1 MNSSLIAHLQTAAN
15 KLEIDPT
22 SRLGN
27 DLKTLANKSARFS
40 FREATPTNYQIAV
53 FGPFNHGKSTLL
65 NAILGNKTL
74 PIDLIPT
81 TGAAIKVVYGEL
93 LATKIT
99 LTNGQVISAANTDI
113 LTEFATLDNDRRM
126 RDDVLE
132 VEVSFPH
139 PFLQTGVELID
150 LPGTN
155 DRDEQDNLV
164 RDRLLAADLVV
175 NVLDVRKL
183 MTLGE
188 REHLRDWLEN
198 RGINTVVFVANFTNM
213 LEPDEQKEVQHRLRF
228 VAESFRSQLPP
239 GISNLYRVDA
249 LPALR
254 ARLKGDDNTLH
265 TSGLSAFISALQAI
279 VSHQREELT
288 EMRLPV
294 LQAIGLE
301 IKGLIQA
308 QIATLSAEINDLN
321 AKCDRELALKL
332 QAQKLIQTGWEKSL
346 SEVEQWLYLLNLISF
361 YQSPLTTV
369 IQRGEFLE
377 WESSNVRPRLQ
388 HSQQEINDWVAKAGS
403 FFNTSPVEPLKII
416 LPDPPEVLFPEL
428 PSQPLPKSSTL
439 SSFNNLTPTAIA
451 TGLGWVLGGPLGA
464 VVAGGASTIL
474 QGRGSANASKLSSD
488 RPLDPNNTHTVDN
501 SAEILAA
508 YTDAAADYLLRLNTE
523 TIETIKAY
531 RERAIVAINPEIK
544 LDRQIDPRQQQKLI
558 DLERCLTDIL
568 SSGSV

>member
-1 MNSSLIAHLQTAAN
+1 MNSSLLTHLQTAAD
-15 KLEIDPT
+15 KLEIDPN
-22 SRLGN
+22 SRLGS
-27 DLKTLANKSARFS
+27 DLQTLVNKAGRS
-40 FREATPTNYQIAV
+40 NYQIAV

-81 TGAAIKVVYGEL
+81 TGAAIKVIYGEE

-99 LTNGQVISAANTDI
+99 LNNGQIIAAKNTDI

-139 PFLQTGVELID
+139 PFLKTGVELID

-155 DRDEQDNLV
+155 DRDEQDKLV

-213 LEPDEQKEVQHRLRF
+213 LEPEEQKEVQHRLRF
-228 VAESFRSQLPP
+228 VAESFRSSLPS

-254 ARLKGDDNTLH
+254 ARLKGDDATLH
-265 TSGLSAFISALQAI
+265 TSGLSSFISALQAI
-279 VSHQREELT
+279 VAHQREELA
-288 EMRLPV
+288 EVRMPV
-294 LQAIGLE
+294 LQSLGLE
-301 IKGLIQA
+301 IQGLLQA
-308 QIATLSAEINDLN
+308 QITKLAAEVNEN
-321 AKCDRELALKL
+321 KEKCDRELALKIK
-332 QAQKLIQTGWEKSL
+332 AQKLIKAGWENSL
-346 SEVEQWLYLLNLISF
+346 KDIEQWLYLPNLISF
-361 YQSPLTTV
+361 YQAPLIMV
-369 IQRGEFLE
+369 IKQQGFGA

-388 HSQQEINDWVAKAGS
+388 HSQQEINDWVAKAES
-403 FFNTSPVEPLKII
+403 FFNTPVIAPLQIV
-416 LPDPPEVLFPEL
+416 LPDPPEILLSAQSAPSPPERT
-428 PSQPLPKSSTL
+428 STRD
-439 SSFNNLTPTAIA
+439 SLTPTALA

-464 VVAGGASTIL
+464 VVAGSATTI
-474 QGRGSANASKLSSD
+474 ASKLSGD
-488 RPLDPNNTHTVDN
+488 RPSDNTSN
-501 SAEILAA
+501 SNSNYDAEISEA
-508 YTDAAADYLLRLNTE
+508 YLDAAADYLFRLNTE
-523 TIETIKAY
+523 TMETIKSY
-531 RERAIVAINPEIK
+531 RDRASIAIDPEIK
-544 LDRQIDPRQQQKLI
+544 SDRQIDPQHQKRLA
-558 DLERCLTDIL
+558 DLESCLAAIL
-568 SSGSV
+568 ASVSV

>member
-1 MNSSLIAHLQTAAN
+1 MNSSLLTHLQTAAS

-27 DLKTLANKSARFS
+27 DLQTLVNKAARS
-40 FREATPTNYQIAV
+40 NYQIAV

-81 TGAAIKVVYGEL
+81 TGAAIKVVYGEE

-99 LTNGQVISAANTDI
+99 LTNGQIIAAKNTDI
-113 LTEFATLDNDRRM
+113 LAEFATLDDDRRM

-155 DRDEQDNLV
+155 DRDEQDKLV

-213 LEPDEQKEVQHRLRF
+213 LEPEEQREVQHRLRF
-228 VAESFRSQLPP
+228 VAESFRSQLPS

-254 ARLKGDDNTLH
+254 ARLKGDDATLH
-265 TSGLSAFISALQAI
+265 TSGLSSFISALHAI
-279 VSHQREELT
+279 VSHQKEELA
-288 EMRLPV
+288 EVRLPV
-294 LQAIGLE
+294 LRSIGLE
-301 IKGLIQA
+301 IQQLLQQ
-308 QIATLSAEINDLN
+308 QIANLGTKINEN
-321 AKCDRELALKL
+321 IAKGERELTLKVK
-332 QAQKLIQTGWEKSL
+332 AQQLIQTGWETSL
-346 SEVEQWLYLLNLISF
+346 KEIEQWVYLPNLISF
-361 YQSPLTTV
+361 YQSPLTTA
-369 IQRGEFLE
+369 IQRGEFAN
-377 WESSNVRPRLQ
+377 WEANNVRPRLQ
-388 HSQQEINDWVAKAGS
+388 HSQREVNDWISKAES
-403 FFNTSPVEPLKII
+403 FFNIPSVESLTID
-416 LPDPPEVLFPEL
+416 LPEPPEVLLPESSSSL
-428 PSQPLPKSSTL
+428 PPPRTSSL
-439 SSFNNLTPTAIA
+439 DGFTPTALA

-464 VVAGGASTIL
+464 VVAGSATTI
-474 QGRGSANASKLSSD
+474 ANKLSGERSPD
-488 RPLDPNNTHTVDN
+488 LIDN
-501 SAEILAA
+501 STETFTA
-508 YTDAAADYLLRLNTE
+508 YHDAAGDYLLRLNTE
-523 TIETIKAY
+523 IMETIKAY
-531 RERAIVAINPEIK
+531 RLRATGVINPEIK
-544 LDRQIDPRQQQKLI
+544 VDFQIDDREQEKLI
-558 DLERCLTDIL
+558 NFKQCLADI
-568 SSGSV
+568 SAYSES

>member
-1 MNSSLIAHLQTAAN
+1 MNSSLVTYLQTAAD
-15 KLEIDPT
+15 KLEIDLT

-27 DLKTLANKSARFS
+27 DLKTLANKSARS
-40 FREATPTNYQIAV
+40 NYQIAV

-81 TGAAIKVVYGEL
+81 TGAAIKVVYGEE

-99 LTNGQVISAANTDI
+99 LTNGQIIAAKNTDV
-113 LTEFATLDNDRRM
+113 LTEFATLDDDSPEERLRQRRM

-139 PFLQTGVELID
+139 PFLKTGVELLD

-213 LEPDEQKEVQHRLRF
+213 LEPEEQKEVQRRLRF

-254 ARLKGDDNTLH
+254 ARLKGDDATLH
-265 TSGLSAFISALQAI
+265 TSGLSEFVSALQAI
-279 VSHQREELT
+279 VAHQREEVT
-288 EMRLPV
+288 EVRMPV
-294 LQAIGLE
+294 LQSIGLE
-301 IKGLIQA
+301 IQGLLQVQITSLNLEISDRQIKG
-308 QIATLSAEINDLN
+308 E
-321 AKCDRELALKL
+321 KELALKC
-332 QAQKLIQTGWEKSL
+332 QAQKLIQTGWETSL
-346 SEVEQWLYLLNLISF
+346 KEIEQWLYLPNLISF
-361 YQSPLTTV
+361 YQSILTTA
-369 IQRGEFLE
+369 IQQGKFDE

-388 HSQQEINDWVAKAGS
+388 HSQREVNDWTDKATS
-403 FFNTSPVEPLKII
+403 FFSTPNVEPLAIA
-416 LPDPPEVLFPEL
+416 LPASPEVLLPE
-428 PSQPLPKSSTL
+428 QPNQQSPERTSSTL
-439 SSFNNLTPTAIA
+439 EGFTPTAIA

-464 VVAGGASTIL
+464 VVAGSATTI
-474 QGRGSANASKLSSD
+474 ASKLSGD
-488 RPLDPNNTHTVDN
+488 RLSEPNHRNLDN
-501 SAEILAA
+501 SAEILEA
-508 YTDAAADYLLRLNTE
+508 YTDAAADYLFRLNTE
-523 TIETIKAY
+523 TMELVKAYRVRAIETI
-531 RERAIVAINPEIK
+531 NPQLKI
-544 LDRQIDPRQQQKLI
+544 DRQLDPQQQAKLA
-558 DLERCLTDIL
+558 DLEQCLTDIL
-568 SSGSV
+568 SSSSA

>member
-1 MNSSLIAHLQTAAN
+1 MKSSLLTHLQTAAD
-15 KLEIDPT
+15 KLGIDPT
-22 SRLGN
+22 SRLSN
-27 DLKTLANKSARFS
+27 DLKMLASKAYRS
-40 FREATPTNYQIAV
+40 NYQIAV

-81 TGAAIKVVYGEL
+81 TGAAIKVVYGEE

-99 LTNGQVISAANTDI
+99 LTNGQIISAKNTDI

-213 LEPDEQKEVQHRLRF
+213 LEPEEQKEVQHRLRF

-254 ARLKGDDNTLH
+254 ARLKGDDATLH

-288 EMRLPV
+288 EVRLPV
-294 LQAIGLE
+294 LQSLGLE
-301 IKGLIQA
+301 MQGLLQA
-308 QIATLSAEINDLN
+308 QIGKLTAAVNENKEKS
-321 AKCDRELALKL
+321 DRELALKR
-332 QAQKLIQTGWEKSL
+332 QAQTLIQSGWETSL
-346 SEVEQWLYLLNLISF
+346 KDVEQWLYLPNLIGF
-361 YQSPLTTV
+361 YQTPLTTA
-369 IQRGEFLE
+369 IQKQEFGE
-377 WESSNVRPRLQ
+377 WEASNVRPRLK
-388 HSQQEINDWVAKAGS
+388 HSQQEINDWVAKAES
-403 FFNTSPVEPLKII
+403 FFNTPSVEPLKII
-416 LPDPPEVLFPEL
+416 LPDPPEVLLPESPTQPPPKPDI
-428 PSQPLPKSSTL
+428 PSPSLDG
-439 SSFNNLTPTAIA
+439 LTPAALA
-451 TGLGWVLGGPLGA
+451 TGLGWVLGGALGA
-464 VVAGGASTIL
+464 VVAGSASTI
-474 QGRGSANASKLSSD
+474 ASKLVGD
-488 RPLDPNNTHTVDN
+488 RPLDNNSPPPKVDN
-501 SAEILAA
+501 SAEVIEA
-508 YTDAAADYLLRLNTE
+508 YTDAAADYLFRLNTE
-523 TIETIKAY
+523 TIATIRAY
-531 RERAIVAINPEIK
+531 RDRAISAINPEIK
-544 LDRQIDPRQQQKLI
+544 IDRQIDPQQQEKLI
-558 DLERCLTDIL
+558 QIERCFADIL
-568 SSGSV
+568 SSLSA

>member
-1 MNSSLIAHLQTAAN
+1 MNSSLITHLQTAAS
-15 KLEIDPT
+15 KLEIDPN

-27 DLKTLANKSARFS
+27 DLKTLASKAGRS
-40 FREATPTNYQIAV
+40 NYQIAV

-81 TGAAIKVVYGEL
+81 TGAAIKVVYGEDI
-93 LATKIT
+93 ATKIT
-99 LTNGQVISAANTDI
+99 LTNGQIIAAKNTDI
-113 LTEFATLDNDRRM
+113 LTEFATLDDDRRM

-139 PFLQTGVELID
+139 PFLKTGVELID

-213 LEPDEQKEVQHRLRF
+213 LEPEEQKEVQQRLRF
-228 VAESFRSQLPP
+228 VAESFRSQLPS

-254 ARLKGDDNTLH
+254 ARLKGDDATLH
-265 TSGLSAFISALQAI
+265 TSGLSPFISALQAI

-288 EMRLPV
+288 EVRLPV
-294 LQAIGLE
+294 LRSLGLE
-301 IKGLIQA
+301 IQGLLQA
-308 QIATLSAEINDLN
+308 QIAKLTAQVNENSE
-321 AKCDRELALKL
+321 KCDRELALKR
-332 QAQKLIQTGWEKSL
+332 QAQKLIQSGWETSL
-346 SEVEQWLYLLNLISF
+346 KEVEQWLYLPNLISF

-369 IQRGEFLE
+369 IQKNEFSE
-377 WESSNVRPRLQ
+377 WESSNVRPRLK
-388 HSQQEINDWVAKAGS
+388 HSQQEINDWTAKAES
-403 FFNTSPVEPLKII
+403 FFNTSPVEPLKIV
-416 LPDPPEVLFPEL
+416 LPAPPEVLLPES
-428 PSQPLPKSSTL
+428 PTQPAQKPTATSSTL
-439 SSFNNLTPTAIA
+439 DNLGPTALA

-464 VVAGGASTIL
+464 VVVGGASTL
-474 QGRGSANASKLSSD
+474 ANKLVGD
-488 RPLDPNNTHTVDN
+488 RPLETNPTRNIDN
-501 SAEILAA
+501 SAEVLEA
-508 YTDAAADYLLRLNTE
+508 YTDAAADYLCRLNTE
-523 TIETIKAY
+523 IMETIKSY
-531 RERAIVAINPEIK
+531 RDRATAVINPEIK
-544 LDRQIDPRQQQKLI
+544 IDRQIDPRQQQNLRN
-558 DLERCLTDIL
+558 LESCLTDIL
-568 SSGSV
+568 SASSAHLES

>member
-1 MNSSLIAHLQTAAN
+1 MNSSLLTHLQTAAN
-15 KLEIDPT
+15 RLEIDPT

-27 DLKTLANKSARFS
+27 DLKTLASKADRS
-40 FREATPTNYQIAV
+40 NYQIAV

-81 TGAAIKVVYGEL
+81 TGAAIKVVYGEE

-99 LTNGQVISAANTDI
+99 LTNGQIISAANIDI

-126 RDDVLE
+126 RDDVAE

-198 RGINTVVFVANFTNM
+198 RGINTVVFVANFTNL
-213 LEPDEQKEVQHRLRF
+213 LEPEEQKEVQQRLRF

-279 VSHQREELT
+279 VSHQREVMSEV
-288 EMRLPV
+288 RLPV

-301 IKGLIQA
+301 IQGLLQA
-308 QIATLSAEINDLN
+308 QITSLKSEIAEVS
-321 AKCDRELALKL
+321 AKCDRELALKQ
-332 QAQKLIQTGWEKSL
+332 QAQQLIQTGWETSL
-346 SEVEQWLYLLNLISF
+346 KEVEQWLYLPNLIGF
-361 YQSPLTTV
+361 YQSPLTTIV
-369 IQRGEFLE
+369 QRGEFAE
-377 WESSNVRPRLQ
+377 WEASNVRPRLQ
-388 HSQQEINDWVAKAGS
+388 HSQQEINDWVTKAES
-403 FFNTSPVEPLKII
+403 FFNTQSVEPLQII
-416 LPDPPEVLFPEL
+416 LPDPPEVLLPESST
-428 PSQPLPKSSTL
+428 PPPPKPATPSSTL
-439 SSFNNLTPTAIA
+439 DGLTPTALA

-464 VVAGGASTIL
+464 VVAGGASTI
-474 QGRGSANASKLSSD
+474 ANKLSGD
-488 RPLDPNNTHTVDN
+488 RPSDPNNARNVNN
-501 SAEILAA
+501 SGEILEA
-508 YTDAAADYLLRLNTE
+508 YTDAAADYLFRLNTE
-523 TIETIKAY
+523 VMEAIKAY
-531 RERAIVAINPEIK
+531 RDRAIGAINPEIK
-544 LDRQIDPRQQQKLI
+544 IDRQIDSQQQKRLT
-558 DLERCLTDIL
+558 DLERCLADIL
-568 SSGSV
+568 SSSSV

>member
-15 KLEIDPT
+15 KLGIDPN

-27 DLKTLANKSARFS
+27 DLKTLANKSDRS
-40 FREATPTNYQIAV
+40 NYQIAV

-65 NAILGNKTL
+65 NAILGSKTL

-81 TGAAIKVVYGEL
+81 TGAAIKVVYGEE

-99 LTNGQVISAANTDI
+99 LTNGQIIAAKNTDI

-139 PFLQTGVELID
+139 PFLKTGVELID

-155 DRDEQDNLV
+155 DRDEQDSLV

-198 RGINTVVFVANFTNM
+198 RGINTVVFVANFTNL
-213 LEPDEQKEVQHRLRF
+213 LEPEEQKEVQQRLRF
-228 VAESFRSQLPP
+228 VAESFRSQLPS

-254 ARLKGDDNTLH
+254 ARIKGDDNTLH

-279 VSHQREELT
+279 VSHQREEIA
-288 EMRLPV
+288 EVRLPV
-294 LQAIGLE
+294 LQSIGLE
-301 IKGLIQA
+301 IQGLLQA
-308 QIATLSAEINDLN
+308 QITKLKTEIDDVN
-321 AKCDRELALKL
+321 AKCDRELALKQ
-332 QAQKLIQTGWEKSL
+332 QAQKLIQTGWETSL
-346 SEVEQWLYLLNLISF
+346 KEVEQWLYLPSLISF
-361 YQSPLTTV
+361 YQSPLTTA
-369 IQRGEFLE
+369 IQKSGFSE

-388 HSQQEINDWVAKAGS
+388 HSQQEINDWTTKAES
-403 FFNTSPVEPLKII
+403 FFNTPPVAPLKIV
-416 LPDPPEVLFPEL
+416 LPDPPEVLLPES
-428 PSQPLPKSSTL
+428 PNQPPPEPPTRSSAL
-439 SSFNNLTPTAIA
+439 DGLTPTAIA

-464 VVAGGASTIL
+464 VVAGSATTI
-474 QGRGSANASKLSSD
+474 ANKLSGD
-488 RPLDPNNTHTVDN
+488 RPLDINNNNNNN
-501 SAEILAA
+501 SDHAAEILEA
-508 YTDAAADYLLRLNTE
+508 YTDAAADYLFRLNTE
-523 TIETIKAY
+523 TIKTIKSY
-531 RERAIVAINPEIK
+531 RDRATNAINPEIK
-544 LDRQIDPRQQQKLI
+544 IDRQIDPQQQKNLA
-558 DLERCLTDIL
+558 DLESCLADIL
-568 SSGSV
+568 SASSV

>member
-1 MNSSLIAHLQTAAN
+1 MNSSLLTHLQTAAD
-15 KLEIDPT
+15 KLGIDAN
-22 SRLGN
+22 SKLGN
-27 DLKTLANKSARFS
+27 DLKTLASKAGRSS
-40 FREATPTNYQIAV
+40 YQIAV

-81 TGAAIKVVYGEL
+81 TGAAIKVVYGEE

-99 LTNGQVISAANTDI
+99 LTNGQIIAAKNTDI

-213 LEPDEQKEVQHRLRF
+213 LEPEEQKEVQHRLRF

-254 ARLKGDDNTLH
+254 ARLKGDDATLH
-265 TSGLSAFISALQAI
+265 TSGLPSFISALQAI

-288 EMRLPV
+288 EVRLPV
-294 LQAIGLE
+294 LQSLGLE
-301 IKGLIQA
+301 IQGLLQA
-308 QIATLSAEINDLN
+308 QIVKLTAAVNEHQDKYN
-321 AKCDRELALKL
+321 RELVLKQ
-332 QAQKLIQTGWEKSL
+332 QAQKLIQTGWETSL
-346 SEVEQWLYLLNLISF
+346 KEVEQWLYLPNLIGF
-361 YQSPLTTV
+361 YQSPLTTA
-369 IQRGEFLE
+369 IQKDGFGE
-377 WESSNVRPRLQ
+377 WEASNVRPRLQ
-388 HSQQEINDWVAKAGS
+388 HSQQEINDWVAKAES
-403 FFNTSPVEPLKII
+403 FFTTPSVEPLKII
-416 LPDPPEVLFPEL
+416 LPDPPEVLLPESPTQPPPKPDT
-428 PSQPLPKSSTL
+428 PSSSL
-439 SSFNNLTPTAIA
+439 DGLTPAALA
-451 TGLGWVLGGPLGA
+451 TGLGWVLGGALGA
-464 VVAGGASTIL
+464 VVAGGASTI
-474 QGRGSANASKLSSD
+474 ASKLVGD
-488 RPLDPNNTHTVDN
+488 RPLESNPPPSTIDN
-501 SAEILAA
+501 SAEILEA
-508 YTDAAADYLLRLNTE
+508 YTDAAADYLVRLNTE
-523 TIETIKAY
+523 LMEVIKAY
-531 RERAIVAINPEIK
+531 RDRAISAINSEIK
-544 LDRQIDPRQQQKLI
+544 IDRQIDPQQQEKLI
-558 DLERCLTDIL
+558 ELERCLTDIVTL
-568 SSGSV
+568 SVV

>member
-15 KLEIDPT
+15 KLGIDPT

-27 DLKTLANKSARFS
+27 DLKTLAIKSGRS
-40 FREATPTNYQIAV
+40 NYQIAV

-81 TGAAIKVVYGEL
+81 TGAAIKVVYGED

-113 LTEFATLDNDRRM
+113 LIEFATLDDDRRM

-139 PFLQTGVELID
+139 PFLKTGVELID

-213 LEPDEQKEVQHRLRF
+213 LEPEEQKEVQHRLRF
-228 VAESFRSQLPP
+228 VAESFRSQLPL

-254 ARLKGDDNTLH
+254 ARLKGDDATLH
-265 TSGLSAFISALQAI
+265 TSGLPSFISALQAI
-279 VSHQREELT
+279 VSRQREELA
-288 EMRLPV
+288 EVRMPV
-294 LQAIGLE
+294 LQSLELE
-301 IKGLIQA
+301 IKGLLQA
-308 QIATLSAEINDLN
+308 QIAKLTAEVNEHKE
-321 AKCDRELALKL
+321 KCDREIALKR
-332 QAQKLIQTGWEKSL
+332 QAQKLIKTGWENSL
-346 SEVEQWLYLLNLISF
+346 NEVEQWLYLPNLISF

-369 IQRGEFLE
+369 IQRGKFSE

-403 FFNTSPVEPLKII
+403 FFNTSSVEPLKIV

-428 PSQPLPKSSTL
+428 PSQPLPKSSTS
-439 SSFNNLTPTAIA
+439 SSFDNLTPTAIA

-464 VVAGGASTIL
+464 VVAGGASTI
-474 QGRGSANASKLSSD
+474 ANKLASD
-488 RPLDPNNTHTVDN
+488 RPLDPNNIHTVDN
-501 SAEILAA
+501 SAEILEA
-508 YTDAAADYLLRLNTE
+508 YTDAAADYLFRLNTE
-523 TIETIKAY
+523 TIGTIKTY
-531 RERAIVAINPEIK
+531 RDRASMAVNPEIK
-544 LDRQIDPRQQQKLI
+544 IDRQIDSQHQQKLI

>member
-1 MNSSLIAHLQTAAN
+1 MNSSLLTHIQTAAD
-15 KLEIDPT
+15 KLGIEPT
-22 SRLGN
+22 SKLGN
-27 DLKTLANKSARFS
+27 DLKTLASKAGRSS
-40 FREATPTNYQIAV
+40 YQIAV

-65 NAILGNKTL
+65 NAILGDKTL

-81 TGAAIKVVYGEL
+81 TGAAIKVVYGEE

-99 LTNGQVISAANTDI
+99 LTNGQIIAAKNTDI
-113 LTEFATLDNDRRM
+113 LTEFATLDDDRRM

-139 PFLQTGVELID
+139 PFLQTGVELLD

-213 LEPDEQKEVQHRLRF
+213 LEPEEQKEVQHRLRF

-254 ARLKGDDNTLH
+254 ARLKGDDATLH

-279 VSHQREELT
+279 VSHQQEELT
-288 EMRLPV
+288 EVRLPV
-294 LQAIGLE
+294 LQSLGLE
-301 IKGLIQA
+301 IQGLLQA
-308 QIATLSAEINDLN
+308 QIATLTAAVNENKE
-321 AKCDRELALKL
+321 KCDRELALKR
-332 QAQKLIQTGWEKSL
+332 QAQTLIQSGWETSL
-346 SEVEQWLYLLNLISF
+346 KEVEQWLYLPNLIGF
-361 YQSPLTTV
+361 YQAPLTTA
-369 IQRGEFLE
+369 IQKQGFGE
-377 WESSNVRPRLQ
+377 WEASNVRPRLK
-388 HSQQEINDWVAKAGS
+388 HSQQEINDWVTKAES
-403 FFNTSPVEPLKII
+403 FFNTPSVEPLKII
-416 LPDPPEVLFPEL
+416 LPDPPEVLLSESPTPAPPKPDA
-428 PSQPLPKSSTL
+428 PSSSL
-439 SSFNNLTPTAIA
+439 DGLTPAALA

-464 VVAGGASTIL
+464 VVAGSASTI
-474 QGRGSANASKLSSD
+474 ASKLVGD
-488 RPLDPNNTHTVDN
+488 RPLDANPSPKVDN
-501 SAEILAA
+501 SAEILEA
-508 YTDAAADYLLRLNTE
+508 YTDAAADYLFRLNTE
-523 TIETIKAY
+523 TMITIKAY
-531 RERAIVAINPEIK
+531 RDRAHVAINPEIK
-544 LDRQIDPRQQQKLI
+544 IDRQIDPQQQAKLTE
-558 DLERCLTDIL
+558 LEQCLADIL
-568 SSGSV
+568 SGSGA

>member
-1 MNSSLIAHLQTAAN
+1 MNSSLLTHLQTAAS
-15 KLEIDPT
+15 KLEISPT

-27 DLKTLANKSARFS
+27 DLQTLVNKADRS
-40 FREATPTNYQIAV
+40 NYQIAV

-81 TGAAIKVVYGEL
+81 TGAAIKVVYGEE

-99 LTNGQVISAANTDI
+99 LTNGQIIAAKNTDI
-113 LTEFATLDNDRRM
+113 LTEFATLDDDRRM

-155 DRDEQDNLV
+155 DRDEQDKLV

-213 LEPDEQKEVQHRLRF
+213 LEPEEQKEVQHRLRF

-254 ARLKGDDNTLH
+254 ARLKGDDATLH
-265 TSGLSAFISALQAI
+265 TSGLSSFISALQAI
-279 VSHQREELT
+279 VSHQKEELA
-288 EMRLPV
+288 EVRLPV
-294 LQAIGLE
+294 LRSIGLE
-301 IKGLIQA
+301 IQQLLKTQIDGLSTKVNESLAKGERELTLKRQA
-308 QIATLSAEINDLN
+308 Q
-321 AKCDRELALKL
+321 
-332 QAQKLIQTGWEKSL
+332 QLIQTGWETSL
-346 SEVEQWLYLLNLISF
+346 KEIEQWVYLPNLISF
-361 YQSPLTTV
+361 YQSPLTTA
-369 IQRGEFLE
+369 IKRGEFSN

-388 HSQQEINDWVAKAGS
+388 HSQREINDWIAKAES
-403 FFNTSPVEPLKII
+403 FFNTPSVEPLTID
-416 LPDPPEVLFPEL
+416 LPEPPEVLLPE
-428 PSQPLPKSSTL
+428 PSSPPPPPRTSSL
-439 SSFNNLTPTAIA
+439 DGFTPAAIA

-464 VVAGGASTIL
+464 VVAGSATTI
-474 QGRGSANASKLSSD
+474 ANKISGDKTPD
-488 RPLDPNNTHTVDN
+488 IIDN
-501 SAEILAA
+501 SSEIFAA
-508 YTDAAADYLLRLNTE
+508 YNDAAADYLLRLNTE
-523 TIETIKAY
+523 MIEKIKVY
-531 RERAIVAINPEIK
+531 RLRAIGTINPEIK
-544 LDRQIDPRQQQKLI
+544 IDAQIDPQEQEKLI
-558 DLERCLTDIL
+558 DLKQCLGDI
-568 SSGSV
+568 SSSSES

>member
-1 MNSSLIAHLQTAAN
+1 MKPSLLTHLQTAAE
-15 KLEIDPT
+15 KLEIDPK
-22 SRLGN
+22 SKLGN
-27 DLKTLANKSARFS
+27 DLRTLTNKADRS
-40 FREATPTNYQIAV
+40 NYQIAV

-81 TGAAIKVVYGEL
+81 TGAAIKVVYGEE

-99 LTNGQVISAANTDI
+99 LANGQVISAANTDI

-139 PFLQTGVELID
+139 PFLQTGVELLD

-213 LEPDEQKEVQHRLRF
+213 LEPEEQKEVQHRLRF

-254 ARLKGDDNTLH
+254 ARLKGDDATLH

-279 VSHQREELT
+279 VAHQREELT
-288 EMRLPV
+288 ELRLPV
-294 LQAIGLE
+294 LQSLGLE
-301 IKGLIQA
+301 IQGLLQA
-308 QIATLSAEINDLN
+308 QIAKLTAAVNENKE
-321 AKCDRELALKL
+321 KCDRELALKR
-332 QAQKLIQTGWEKSL
+332 QAQTLIQSGWETSL
-346 SEVEQWLYLLNLISF
+346 KEVEQWLYLPNLIGF
-361 YQSPLTTV
+361 YQSPLTTA
-369 IQRGEFLE
+369 IQKQGFGE
-377 WESSNVRPRLQ
+377 WEASNVRPRLK
-388 HSQQEINDWVAKAGS
+388 HSQQEINDWATKAES
-403 FFNTSPVEPLKII
+403 FFNTPSVELLKLI
-416 LPDPPEVLFPEL
+416 LPDPPEVLLPESPTQSPPKPNA
-428 PSQPLPKSSTL
+428 PSSSL
-439 SSFNNLTPTAIA
+439 DGLTPAALA

-464 VVAGGASTIL
+464 VVAGGASTI
-474 QGRGSANASKLSSD
+474 ASKLVGD
-488 RPLDPNNTHTVDN
+488 RPLDATPPPKVDN
-501 SAEILAA
+501 SAEVLEA
-508 YTDAAADYLLRLNTE
+508 YTDAAADYLVRLNTE
-523 TIETIKAY
+523 LMAMIKDY
-531 RERAIVAINPEIK
+531 RDRAIVAINPGIK
-544 LDRQIDPRQQQKLI
+544 IDRQIDPQQQAKLTE
-558 DLERCLTDIL
+558 LEQCLADIL
-568 SSGSV
+568 STSVA

>member
-1 MNSSLIAHLQTAAN
+1 MKSSLLTHLQTAAD
-15 KLEIDPT
+15 KLGIDPT
-22 SRLGN
+22 SRLSN
-27 DLKTLANKSARFS
+27 DLKMLASKAYRS
-40 FREATPTNYQIAV
+40 NYQIAV

-81 TGAAIKVVYGEL
+81 TGAAIKVVYGEE

-99 LTNGQVISAANTDI
+99 LTNGQIISAKNTDI

-213 LEPDEQKEVQHRLRF
+213 LEPEEQKEVQHRLRF

-254 ARLKGDDNTLH
+254 ARLKGDDATLH

-288 EMRLPV
+288 EVRLPV
-294 LQAIGLE
+294 LQSLGLE
-301 IKGLIQA
+301 MQGLLQA
-308 QIATLSAEINDLN
+308 QIGKLTAAVNEN
-321 AKCDRELALKL
+321 KEKGDRELALKR
-332 QAQKLIQTGWEKSL
+332 QAQTLIQSGWETSL
-346 SEVEQWLYLLNLISF
+346 KDVEQWLYLPNLIGF
-361 YQSPLTTV
+361 YQTPLTTA
-369 IQRGEFLE
+369 IQKQGFGE
-377 WESSNVRPRLQ
+377 WEASNVRPRLK
-388 HSQQEINDWVAKAGS
+388 HSQQEINDWVAKAES
-403 FFNTSPVEPLKII
+403 FFNTPSVEPLKII
-416 LPDPPEVLFPEL
+416 LPDPPEVLLPESPTQPPPKPDI
-428 PSQPLPKSSTL
+428 PSPSLDG
-439 SSFNNLTPTAIA
+439 LTPAALA
-451 TGLGWVLGGPLGA
+451 TGLGWVLGGALGA
-464 VVAGGASTIL
+464 VVAGSASTI
-474 QGRGSANASKLSSD
+474 ASKLVGD
-488 RPLDPNNTHTVDN
+488 RPLDNNSPPPKVDN
-501 SAEILAA
+501 SAEVIEA
-508 YTDAAADYLLRLNTE
+508 YTDAAADYLFRLNTE
-523 TIETIKAY
+523 TIATIRAY
-531 RERAIVAINPEIK
+531 RDRAISAINPEIK
-544 LDRQIDPRQQQKLI
+544 IDHQIDPQQQEKLI
-558 DLERCLTDIL
+558 QIERCLADIL
-568 SSGSV
+568 SSLSA

>member
-1 MNSSLIAHLQTAAN
+1 MNSSLLTHLQTAAE

-22 SRLGN
+22 SRLAN
-27 DLKTLANKSARFS
+27 DLKTLASKAGRS
-40 FREATPTNYQIAV
+40 NYQIAV

-81 TGAAIKVVYGEL
+81 TGAAIKVVYGEE

-99 LTNGQVISAANTDI
+99 LTNGQIISAKNTDI
-113 LTEFATLDNDRRM
+113 LTEFATLDDDRRM

-213 LEPDEQKEVQHRLRF
+213 LEPEEQKEVQHRLRF

-254 ARLKGDDNTLH
+254 ARLKGDDATLH

-288 EMRLPV
+288 EVRLPV
-294 LQAIGLE
+294 LQSLGLE
-301 IKGLIQA
+301 MQGLLQA
-308 QIATLSAEINDLN
+308 QIGKLTAAVNEN
-321 AKCDRELALKL
+321 KEKGDRELALKR
-332 QAQKLIQTGWEKSL
+332 QAQTLIQSGWETSL
-346 SEVEQWLYLLNLISF
+346 KEVEQWLYLPNLIGF
-361 YQSPLTTV
+361 YQTPLTTA
-369 IQRGEFLE
+369 IQKQGFGE
-377 WESSNVRPRLQ
+377 WEASNVRPRLQ
-388 HSQQEINDWVAKAGS
+388 HSQQEINDWVTKAES
-403 FFNTSPVEPLKII
+403 FFNTPSVEPLKII
-416 LPDPPEVLFPEL
+416 LPDPPEVLLPESPTQ
-428 PSQPLPKSSTL
+428 PSPKPDPPSSSL
-439 SSFNNLTPTAIA
+439 DGLTPAALA
-451 TGLGWVLGGPLGA
+451 TGLGWVLGGALGA
-464 VVAGGASTIL
+464 VVAGGASTI
-474 QGRGSANASKLSSD
+474 ASKLVGD
-488 RPLDPNNTHTVDN
+488 RPLDNNSPPPKVDN

-508 YTDAAADYLLRLNTE
+508 YTDAAADYLVRLNTE
-523 TIETIKAY
+523 LMAVIKAY
-531 RERAIVAINPEIK
+531 RDRSQVAINPEIK
-544 LDRQIDPRQQQKLI
+544 IDRQIDPQQQSKLI
-558 DLERCLTDIL
+558 ALEQCLADIL
-568 SSGSV
+568 STSVD

>member
-1 MNSSLIAHLQTAAN
+1 MNSSLLTHLQTAAD
-15 KLEIDPT
+15 KLGIDPS

-27 DLKTLANKSARFS
+27 DLKTLASKSGRS
-40 FREATPTNYQIAV
+40 NYQIAV

-81 TGAAIKVVYGEL
+81 TGAAIKVVYGEK

-99 LTNGQVISAANTDI
+99 LTNGQIIAAKNTDI

-126 RDDVLE
+126 RDDVAE

-213 LEPDEQKEVQHRLRF
+213 LEPEEQKEVQHRLRF

-254 ARLKGDDNTLH
+254 ARLKGDDATLH

-288 EMRLPV
+288 EVRLPV
-294 LQAIGLE
+294 LQSLGVEIQGL
-301 IKGLIQA
+301 LQA
-308 QIATLSAEINDLN
+308 QV
-321 AKCDRELALKL
+321 AKLTAAVTEDREKGDRELALKQ
-332 QAQKLIQTGWEKSL
+332 QAQKLIQTGWEASL
-346 SEVEQWLYLLNLISF
+346 KEVEQWLYLPNLIGF
-361 YQSPLTTV
+361 YQSPLTDALRRA
-369 IQRGEFLE
+369 QFHE
-377 WESSNVRPRLQ
+377 WEANNVRPRLQ
-388 HSQQEINDWVAKAGS
+388 HAQQEINDWIAKAES
-403 FFNTSPVEPLKII
+403 FFKISPVEPLKMV
-416 LPDPPEVLFPEL
+416 LPDPPEVLLPESPTPPPQNDS
-428 PSQPLPKSSTL
+428 PSL
-439 SSFNNLTPTAIA
+439 SLDNLTPTALA

-464 VVAGGASTIL
+464 VVAGGASTI
-474 QGRGSANASKLSSD
+474 ANKLAGD
-488 RPLDPNNTHTVDN
+488 RPFDRTPPAKVDN
-501 SAEILAA
+501 SAEVLEA
-508 YTDAAADYLLRLNTE
+508 YTDAAADYLVRLNTE
-523 TIETIKAY
+523 IMATIKAY
-531 RERAIVAINPEIK
+531 RDRAHLAINPELKI
-544 LDRQIDPRQQQKLI
+544 DRQIDPQQQEKLI
-558 DLERCLTDIL
+558 ELERCLADL
-568 SSGSV
+568 AASSLE

>member
-1 MNSSLIAHLQTAAN
+1 MTSSLIMYLQTAAD
-15 KLEIDPT
+15 KLGIDPN

-27 DLKTLANKSARFS
+27 DIKTLANKAARL
-40 FREATPTNYQIAV
+40 NYQIAV

-81 TGAAIKVVYGEL
+81 TGAAIKVVYGEE

-99 LTNGQVISAANTDI
+99 LTNGLIIAANNTDI
-113 LTEFATLDNDRRM
+113 LTEFATLDNHRRM
-126 RDDVLE
+126 RDDVME

-139 PFLQTGVELID
+139 PFLQTGVELLD

-155 DRDEQDNLV
+155 DRDEQDKLV

-213 LEPDEQKEVQHRLRF
+213 LEPEEQKEVQHRLRF
-228 VAESFRSQLPP
+228 VAESFRSQLPS

-254 ARLKGDDNTLH
+254 ARLKGDDATLH

-279 VSHQREELT
+279 VSHQREELA
-288 EMRLPV
+288 EVRMPV
-294 LQAIGLE
+294 LQSLGLE
-301 IKGLIQA
+301 IQGLLQA
-308 QIATLSAEINDLN
+308 QIAKLAAEINEN
-321 AKCDRELALKL
+321 KEKCDRELALKS
-332 QAQKLIQTGWEKSL
+332 QAQKLIKAGWENSL
-346 SEVEQWLYLLNLISF
+346 KDIEQWLYLPNLISF
-361 YQSPLTTV
+361 YQAPLVTV
-369 IQRGEFLE
+369 IKQQGFSE

-388 HSQQEINDWVAKAGS
+388 HSQQEINDWVTKAES
-403 FFNTSPVEPLKII
+403 FFNTPSVAPLQIV
-416 LPDPPEVLFPEL
+416 LPAPPEILLSEE
-428 PSQPLPKSSTL
+428 SL
-439 SSFNNLTPTAIA
+439 SSPPERTSTRDNLTPTALA

-464 VVAGGASTIL
+464 VVAGGATTI
-474 QGRGSANASKLSSD
+474 ANKLSGD
-488 RPLDPNNTHTVDN
+488 RPSENTSNSNNNYD
-501 SAEILAA
+501 AEIAEA
-508 YTDAAADYLLRLNTE
+508 YLDAAADYLFRLNTE
-523 TIETIKAY
+523 TMETIKAY
-531 RERAIVAINPEIK
+531 RDRAIIAIEPEIK
-544 LDRQIDPRQQQKLI
+544 IDRQIDPQQQQNLI
-558 DLERCLTDIL
+558 DLESCLGNIL
-568 SSGSV
+568 SLTSARIQP

>member
-1 MNSSLIAHLQTAAN
+1 MNSSLITHLQAAAS
-15 KLEIDPT
+15 KLEIDPN

-27 DLKTLANKSARFS
+27 DLRTLANKSARS
-40 FREATPTNYQIAV
+40 NYQIAV

-81 TGAAIKVVYGEL
+81 TGAAIKVVYGEE

-99 LTNGQVISAANTDI
+99 LTNGQIIAAKNTDI

-126 RDDVLE
+126 RDDVME

-139 PFLQTGVELID
+139 PFLKTGVELLD

-213 LEPDEQKEVQHRLRF
+213 LELEEQKEVQHRLRF

-239 GISNLYRVDA
+239 GISNIYRVDA

-254 ARLKGDDNTLH
+254 ARLKGDDATLH

-279 VSHQREELT
+279 VSHQREELA
-288 EMRLPV
+288 EVRMPV
-294 LQAIGLE
+294 LQSLGLE
-301 IKGLIQA
+301 IQGLLQA
-308 QIATLSAEINDLN
+308 QIAKLKAEIDENKE
-321 AKCDRELALKL
+321 KCDRELALKCK
-332 QAQKLIQTGWEKSL
+332 AQQLIKAGWENSL
-346 SEVEQWLYLLNLISF
+346 KDVEQWLYLPNLISF
-361 YQSPLTTV
+361 YQAPLITV
-369 IQRGEFLE
+369 IRQQGFGE
-377 WESSNVRPRLQ
+377 WESSNVRPRLR
-388 HSQQEINDWVAKAGS
+388 HSQQEINDWVTKAES
-403 FFNTSPVEPLKII
+403 FFNTPSVAPLQIV
-416 LPDPPEVLFPEL
+416 LPDPPELLLTEPSIPSPPE
-428 PSQPLPKSSTL
+428 QTSTL
-439 SSFNNLTPTAIA
+439 NSLTPTALA

-464 VVAGGASTIL
+464 VVAGSATTI
-474 QGRGSANASKLSSD
+474 ANKLSGLPSD
-488 RPLDPNNTHTVDN
+488 NNSTSN
-501 SAEILAA
+501 SNYDAEISEA
-508 YTDAAADYLLRLNTE
+508 YLDAAADYLFRLNTE
-523 TIETIKAY
+523 VMETIKAY
-531 RERAIVAINPEIK
+531 RDRAMMAIDPEIK
-544 LDRQIDPRQQQKLI
+544 IDRQIDPQQQKRLT
-558 DLERCLTDIL
+558 DLESCLADIL
-568 SSGSV
+568 ASASV